1 MLRKD
6 AARHRQT
13 LKELAVAA
21 QMHTNKIFRDDD
33 DDCDFE
39 EFSSS
44 GASSPLSP
52 SSKSASP
59 ASSRRKVVRTNSQGE
74 RLPLLQT
81 TTDYETSSGSE
92 PPSPREDDDDSEQH
106 DSSKKAIAN
115 ADNPILDAPVSDS
128 TYRTI
133 WYRAITI
140 HVVYCMYIHT
150 YIHTYSSCSLL
161 LLTYCAHT
169 KTCCLPIKSL
179 TAFVSFCM

>member
-1 MLRKD
+1 
-6 AARHRQT
+6 
-13 LKELAVAA
+13 
-21 QMHTNKIFRDDD
+21 MHTNKIFRDDD